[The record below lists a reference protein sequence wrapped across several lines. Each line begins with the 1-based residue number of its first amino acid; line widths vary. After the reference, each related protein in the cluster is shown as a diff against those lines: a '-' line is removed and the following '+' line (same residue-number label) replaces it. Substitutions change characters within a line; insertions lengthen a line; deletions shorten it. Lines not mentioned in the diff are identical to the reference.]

1 MDLLSSLGFVK
12 RETAL
17 KTVWLCVFT
26 AINSDCVSVMLKTFF
41 FLLTLLFLSLL
52 PSIIISII
60 IIGLNVKY
68 FGESILTS

>member
-26 AINSDCVSVMLKTFF
+26 AINSDCVSVMLKT
-41 FLLTLLFLSLL
+41 SLDTFV
-52 PSIIISII
+52 PKFAA
-60 IIGLNVKY
+60 KY
-68 FGESILTS
+68 YY